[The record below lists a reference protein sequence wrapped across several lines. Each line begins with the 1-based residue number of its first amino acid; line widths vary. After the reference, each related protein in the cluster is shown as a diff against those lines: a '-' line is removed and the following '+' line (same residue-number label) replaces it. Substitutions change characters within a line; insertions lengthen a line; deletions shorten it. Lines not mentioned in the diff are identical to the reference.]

1 MSRGKPKDKTEKQ
14 NPQKKPVNRYLII
27 KPALEADAKLATR
40 SMQVI
45 RHRHC
50 KVR

>member
-1 MSRGKPKDKTEKQ
+1 MSRGKPKGKPKKQ
-14 NPQKKPVNRYLII
+14 DPQKKPVNRYLII
-27 KPALEADAKLATR
+27 KPALEADARFAAR